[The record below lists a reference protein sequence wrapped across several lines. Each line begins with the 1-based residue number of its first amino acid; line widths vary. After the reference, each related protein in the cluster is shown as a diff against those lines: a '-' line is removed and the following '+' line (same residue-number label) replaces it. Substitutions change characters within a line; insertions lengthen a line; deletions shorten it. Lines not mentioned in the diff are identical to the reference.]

1 MLGQS
6 FSLAALSVVSGIEEA
21 ALESRLATL
30 VRREL
35 LTRELD
41 PRSPER
47 GQYLF
52 VQALIREV
60 AYSTLARTER
70 KARHLAAA
78 RFFETLETD
87 ELAGALAGHYLA
99 AHANAAQGAE
109 SSALAGQARI
119 ALKAA
124 ADRAANLGAYDQAVT
139 FLEQALSVATDPAE
153 QADLLERAG
162 EAARTAARYDQAE
175 HLIRRAVEIRRQLGD
190 RLGTARATA
199 SLAETLLQGY
209 RDEPALEL
217 LEGAAAEFADLA
229 PDPVVASLG
238 VHLAGR
244 TWKQARARRRSRRPS
259 VCSRLP
265 SSVSCCRS

>member
-1 MLGQS
+1 M
-6 FSLAALSVVSGIEEA
+6 
-21 ALESRLATL
+21 
-30 VRREL
+30 
-35 LTRELD
+35 
-41 PRSPER
+41 
-47 GQYLF
+47 
-52 VQALIREV
+52 
-60 AYSTLARTER
+60 
-70 KARHLAAA
+70 
-78 RFFETLETD
+78 
-87 ELAGALAGHYLA
+87 AGHYLA

-109 SSALAGQARI
+109 SDALAGQARI

-124 ADRAANLGAYDQAVT
+124 AERAASLGAYDQAVT

-175 HLIRRAVEIRRQLGD
+175 HLVRRAVEIRRQLGD

-238 VHLAGR
+238 VHLAWAYLEAG
-244 TWKQARARRRSRRPS
+244 TSSQAIEAVERVLETAEQRDLLSIVTTAFTVKGAALGKPGQKARRDRLDRARPRSSPERT
-259 VCSRLP
+259 V
-265 SSVSCCRS
+265 